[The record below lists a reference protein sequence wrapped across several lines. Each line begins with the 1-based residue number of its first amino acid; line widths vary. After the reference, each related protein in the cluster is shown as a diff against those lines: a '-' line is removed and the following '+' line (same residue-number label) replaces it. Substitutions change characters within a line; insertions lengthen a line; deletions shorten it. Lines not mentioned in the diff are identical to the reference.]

1 MPLLEAFLALA
12 LTLLSLA
19 MIATLIVELI
29 HRLAGTRAK
38 NLKMMLEEYY
48 DLELK
53 PIVETEQKDIGE
65 KLEDKTEFIHKM
77 LTNPLINKGGRAG
90 PIKSRLKELSGLS
103 TEDLFK
109 KLAYTNIGKRIKAR
123 ASAEIDESVDSLSI
137 SYDVFGLAATDLF
150 KRKAQLTSLLVGVV
164 VAFALNANALVIFK
178 SYLDDPQARAKAVAQ
193 ANAALEN
200 FARRTDIPEGF
211 ENREALH
218 NHVDSIRG
226 EIEDLGDMSV
236 AIGYSRQSVPASW
249 FGEGSHFGWW
259 PGVVFWAL
267 GVCATGMLIGL
278 GGPFWFNVV
287 RKLTD
292 VLQVV
297 RSGAPAAAEP
307 GGPTRAPADP
317 MKFNRDTFRIAGG
330 SPPLIKAQA
339 ILAAATRAVTDL
351 DTTATTTG
359 DALTE
364 TQNPTENDPA

>member
-29 HRLAGTRAK
+29 HRLAGTRVE

-53 PIVETEQKDIGE
+53 PIVETEQKDISE
-65 KLEDKTEFIHKM
+65 TLEDKTEFIHKM
-77 LTNPLINKGGRAG
+77 LTNPLINKGGKAG

-193 ANAALEN
+193 ADAALEN

-211 ENREALH
+211 ENR
-218 NHVDSIRG
+218 
-226 EIEDLGDMSV
+226 
-236 AIGYSRQSVPASW
+236 
-249 FGEGSHFGWW
+249 
-259 PGVVFWAL
+259 
-267 GVCATGMLIGL
+267 
-278 GGPFWFNVV
+278 
-287 RKLTD
+287 
-292 VLQVV
+292 
-297 RSGAPAAAEP
+297 
-307 GGPTRAPADP
+307 
-317 MKFNRDTFRIAGG
+317 
-330 SPPLIKAQA
+330 
-339 ILAAATRAVTDL
+339 
-351 DTTATTTG
+351 
-359 DALTE
+359 
-364 TQNPTENDPA
+364 